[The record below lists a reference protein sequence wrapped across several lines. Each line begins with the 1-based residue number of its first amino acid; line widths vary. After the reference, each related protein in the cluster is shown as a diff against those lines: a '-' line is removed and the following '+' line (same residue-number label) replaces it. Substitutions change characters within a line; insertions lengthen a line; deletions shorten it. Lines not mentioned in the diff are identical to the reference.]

1 MLLNFVRAKNELAD
15 LKRLLLSNMESVHQ
29 ACLAEEIDWQFIPP
43 RSLHFGGFWEAA
55 VKTAKHHFY
64 RSVGRQMLS
73 FDELRTLVFQIAPII
88 LATCYQFQRTQ
99 MISMFSHLPTYFLV
113 ALLLLSLSPI

>member
-1 MLLNFVRAKNELAD
+1 VEGLVQFVRTMLLNFVRAKNELAD

-55 VKTAKHHFY
+55 VKTAKHH
-64 RSVGRQMLS
+64 
-73 FDELRTLVFQIAPII
+73 
-88 LATCYQFQRTQ
+88 
-99 MISMFSHLPTYFLV
+99 
-113 ALLLLSLSPI
+113 LLLIPS